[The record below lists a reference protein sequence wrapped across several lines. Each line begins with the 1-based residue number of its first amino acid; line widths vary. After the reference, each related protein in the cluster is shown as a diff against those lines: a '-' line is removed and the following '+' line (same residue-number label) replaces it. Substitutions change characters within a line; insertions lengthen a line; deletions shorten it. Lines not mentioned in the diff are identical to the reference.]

1 MDKPHSTFV
10 FPPAMIG
17 LVLLGWACL
26 AWRVLAESP
35 SEEQRIADAMASRA
49 VGSRILYDDQGHV
62 VKLALSRHREGAT
75 DDGDSLPPGVGD
87 ADFTEILKLKRL
99 EAVFLEKMP
108 LSDSSYARLGQL
120 EQLRDVRIHYP
131 TQAKPLPH
139 TSPYT
144 ATDRFAQF
152 INRLPN
158 LRILQLK
165 HIFGM
170 SGDGMVGL
178 RPQPELEHLEIDT
191 VCAKSSAVPFVVAAK
206 QLRNLQ
212 VHRCEWTDA
221 ELQQVL
227 VALPKLEVLEL
238 KPKRVSQDPIGVHS
252 LRGLIHCRQLQL
264 LQLVGD
270 WVDIPYEH
278 GLDYLAQLPA
288 LEQVNLLL
296 PGITIDSEVV
306 QRLHRARPEV
316 LIRAAGEAVGGKPGQ
331 KSRGVDDGYDWGG
344 KVTTHG

>member
-1 MDKPHSTFV
+1 MDKPYTHFV
-10 FPPAMIG
+10 FRSPMIR
-17 LVLLGWACL
+17 LVLLGWACSP
-26 AWRVLAESP
+26 WMVLAESP
-35 SEEQRIADAMASRA
+35 SEERRIAEALAARA
-49 VGSRILYDDQGHV
+49 VGSRIVHDDQGHV
-62 VKLALSRHREGAT
+62 VKLALSRHREGAANPGGT
-75 DDGDSLPPGVGD
+75 LPPGVGD
-87 ADFTEILKLKRL
+87 AEFPELLKLNRL
-99 EAVFLEKMP
+99 EAIFLEKMP
-108 LSDSSYARLGQL
+108 LSDTSYARLGQL
-120 EQLRDVRIHYP
+120 EHLRDVRIHYP

-139 TSPYT
+139 ASPYT

-152 INRLPN
+152 INRLPR

-178 RPQPELEHLEIDT
+178 QPQPELEHLEIDT
-191 VCAKSSAVPFVVAAK
+191 VCAKSSAVPFIVAATR
-206 QLRNLQ
+206 LRNLQ

-227 VALPKLEVLEL
+227 AALPELEVLEL
-238 KPKRVSQDPIGVHS
+238 KPKPVSSDPIGGRS
-252 LRGLIHCRQLQL
+252 LRGLIHCRKLKL
-264 LQLVGD
+264 LQLVGS
-270 WVDIPYEH
+270 WVDLPYEH

-296 PGITIDSEVV
+296 PGITIDSELV

-316 LIRAAGEAVGGKPGQ
+316 LIQAAGGAVGGKPGQ
-331 KSRGVDDGYDWGG
+331 TSRGVDDGYDWGG